1 MVGRGECRM
10 VRKGECMNVLR
21 GECRFVGR
29 RGGGAGVEN

>member
-29 RGGGAGVEN
+29 RGGAEVEN

>member
-21 GECRFVGR
+21 GECRFVGK
-29 RGGGAGVEN
+29 RGGAEVEN